1 MINDFCLIFV
11 PFGHYD
17 ETEILPYAITLI
29 CPIGAA
35 VRHFPLVDLRVDF
48 DPQLLVQLRFLWEVY
63 QPMIDY
69 FLTRST
75 DPDNVA
81 PIG

>member
-1 MINDFCLIFV
+1 V
-11 PFGHYD
+11 AD
-17 ETEILPYAITLI
+17 EQS
-29 CPIGAA
+29 
-35 VRHFPLVDLRVDF
+35 FPPVDLRVDF
-48 DPQLLVQLRFLWEVY
+48 DPQPLVQLRFLWEVN
-63 QPMIDY
+63 QPRVDY

>member
-1 MINDFCLIFV
+1 MHPCV
-11 PFGHYD
+11 PFLPPSLFCFLF
-17 ETEILPYAITLI
+17 LPYAITLI